1 MLQQLERLQKDS
13 SDLEI
18 YALKLK
24 KRGKLEKMNKIL
36 KKKDFIEDKMA
47 IILASFLTNIHSM
60 DDIDL
65 RDEGEHLPCR
75 GLSHITKLDMQKVAR
90 STNRF
95 IHIYAKN

>member
-36 KKKDFIEDKMA
+36 KKKDFTPPAIGKRKMK
-47 IILASFLTNIHSM
+47 
-60 DDIDL
+60 
-65 RDEGEHLPCR
+65 R
-75 GLSHITKLDMQKVAR
+75 LSIFTMQEQMG
-90 STNRF
+90 
-95 IHIYAKN
+95 

>member
-36 KKKDFIEDKMA
+36 KKKDFVEDR
-47 IILASFLTNIHSM
+47 I
-60 DDIDL
+60 
-65 RDEGEHLPCR
+65 
-75 GLSHITKLDMQKVAR
+75 KLINTEVR
-90 STNRF
+90 FST
-95 IHIYAKN
+95 

>member
-36 KKKDFIEDKMA
+36 KKKEFIEER
-47 IILASFLTNIHSM
+47 I
-60 DDIDL
+60 
-65 RDEGEHLPCR
+65 
-75 GLSHITKLDMQKVAR
+75 KLMNTEVR
-90 STNRF
+90 FST
-95 IHIYAKN
+95 

>member
-36 KKKDFIEDKMA
+36 KKKDFIEDRIKM
-47 IILASFLTNIHSM
+47 INTEVRF
-60 DDIDL
+60 
-65 RDEGEHLPCR
+65 
-75 GLSHITKLDMQKVAR
+75 
-90 STNRF
+90 ST
-95 IHIYAKN
+95 

>member
-36 KKKDFIEDKMA
+36 KKKDFIEDK
-47 IILASFLTNIHSM
+47 I
-60 DDIDL
+60 
-65 RDEGEHLPCR
+65 
-75 GLSHITKLDMQKVAR
+75 KLM
-90 STNRF
+90 STEVRF
-95 IHIYAKN
+95 ST